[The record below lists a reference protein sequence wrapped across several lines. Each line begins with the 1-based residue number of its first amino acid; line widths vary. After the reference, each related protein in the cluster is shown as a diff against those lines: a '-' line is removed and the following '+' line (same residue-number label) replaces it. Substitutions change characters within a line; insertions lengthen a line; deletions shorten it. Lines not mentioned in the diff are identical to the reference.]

1 MPSHRHHIPCRRR
14 YAAAFMVGML
24 AFQAVGWLV
33 AWHTARWEAKFSAR
47 LAILDENTP
56 IRSLTLPAAMLPALH
71 VGKREIIYAGRLY
84 DIRSA
89 QTQGDSVRLELYHD
103 RHEERLYGLLDQVL
117 SSDTDTQHAPFQTW
131 LAKWLCSAFL
141 MPEQPPTV
149 PSREGSQASLQIFD
163 PRYLTAQ
170 ATPGVLAPPPDSA
183 VSVG

>member
-1 MPSHRHHIPCRRR
+1 MPSHRTHRRR

-24 AFQAVGWLV
+24 AFQAAGWLV

-56 IRSLTLPAAMLPALH
+56 IRSLTLLASTLPALH

-89 QTQGDSVRLELYHD
+89 QMQGDSVRLELYHD
-103 RHEERLYGLLDQVL
+103 RHEERLYGLLGQVL
-117 SSDTDTQHAPFQTW
+117 SSDPDTEHLPFQTW

-141 MPEQPPTV
+141 MPEHL
-149 PSREGSQASLQIFD
+149 PSLLSRDVAQASPQIFE
-163 PRYLTAQ
+163 PIHLTAQ
-170 ATPGVLAPPPDSA
+170 AVPGVLAPPPDSA